1 MSWLTDKS
9 KLLLVTAAV
18 LGGLSFVQP
27 DSFDPNADLP
37 SLAQVNRADVSRI
50 EITTGQEDTVVMEGS
65 LDDGFVVLA
74 PYQAPAYTIALRP
87 LLALFE
93 RDKTRMDVA
102 VDTGNLADYGLDDAQ
117 GVLVE
122 LFTDSD
128 EPAVSFLV
136 GQDRPGGSSF
146 VRLPGSDTVYRGKVG
161 SRARYARAPLEW
173 RDKMVTQVPAGLVQ
187 EIRIEPIDGFTTVF
201 ERLPEGDIHSE
212 ASAKFG
218 NWSCAQADF
227 PVDQKSI
234 DALAKSL
241 TELRAGRV
249 LSPDFDGGFETPAV
263 VAQVLMVDG
272 AQITLTIGQRTAEGG
287 AVFLKRSDRD
297 EVYLVSGSLRDRLLR
312 PILAYRN
319 RILFNFER
327 LDVRD
332 YILQDDLG
340 RAVLTQNA
348 STNMWSFTE
357 PVNMDTDVLA
367 VTQSVNTLADLR
379 ADAID
384 PEISQEDAG
393 LTGDPSTL
401 TVRMRDGSSQTLMIG
416 LRRDL
421 KGTLYTYVTRPELLP
436 NIYLVRTDTLTHLR
450 VGFNRSE

>member
-50 EITTGQEDTVVMEGS
+50 EITTGQEETVVMEGS

-74 PYQAPAYTIALRP
+74 PYQAPADTIALRP

-136 GQDRPGGSSF
+136 GQDRPGGASF

-332 YILQDDLG
+332 YMQ
-340 RAVLTQNA
+340 VQ
-348 STNMWSFTE
+348 
-357 PVNMDTDVLA
+357 PC
-367 VTQSVNTLADLR
+367 
-379 ADAID
+379 
-384 PEISQEDAG
+384 
-393 LTGDPSTL
+393 
-401 TVRMRDGSSQTLMIG
+401 
-416 LRRDL
+416 
-421 KGTLYTYVTRPELLP
+421 
-436 NIYLVRTDTLTHLR
+436 HLR
-450 VGFNRSE
+450 W

>member
-1 MSWLTDKS
+1 M
-9 KLLLVTAAV
+9 
-18 LGGLSFVQP
+18 
-27 DSFDPNADLP
+27 
-37 SLAQVNRADVSRI
+37 
-50 EITTGQEDTVVMEGS
+50 
-65 LDDGFVVLA
+65 
-74 PYQAPAYTIALRP
+74 
-87 LLALFE
+87 
-93 RDKTRMDVA
+93 
-102 VDTGNLADYGLDDAQ
+102 
-117 GVLVE
+117 
-122 LFTDSD
+122 
-128 EPAVSFLV
+128 
-136 GQDRPGGSSF
+136 
-146 VRLPGSDTVYRGKVG
+146 
-161 SRARYARAPLEW
+161 
-173 RDKMVTQVPAGLVQ
+173 
-187 EIRIEPIDGFTTVF
+187 
-201 ERLPEGDIHSE
+201 
-212 ASAKFG
+212 
-218 NWSCAQADF
+218 
-227 PVDQKSI
+227 
-234 DALAKSL
+234 
-241 TELRAGRV
+241 
-249 LSPDFDGGFETPAV
+249 
-263 VAQVLMVDG
+263 
-272 AQITLTIGQRTAEGG
+272 
-287 AVFLKRSDRD
+287 
-297 EVYLVSGSLRDRLLR
+297 R